1 MAVEVGASQNVI
13 FLGRDS
19 CRRWP
24 GRRGA
29 GPPPRPRQPQ
39 QPPEERY
46 RSQLEQLAAMGFIN
60 REANLQGAISIEFFF
75 LPLWFSFSSQAA
87 RGHFVFFFEESFLET
102 SFWLTGKT
110 CPESKCWL
118 GMKPTSGWF

>member
-1 MAVEVGASQNVI
+1 LSSLAGQAGAGAPGSASQQ
-13 FLGRDS
+13 
-19 CRRWP
+19 P
-24 GRRGA
+24 Q
-29 GPPPRPRQPQ
+29 QPQ

-87 RGHFVFFFEESFLET
+87 RGHFVFFLKKVSSRLHFGL
-102 SFWLTGKT
+102 LGK
-110 CPESKCWL
+110 PVQKVSV
-118 GMKPTSGWF
+118 GSV